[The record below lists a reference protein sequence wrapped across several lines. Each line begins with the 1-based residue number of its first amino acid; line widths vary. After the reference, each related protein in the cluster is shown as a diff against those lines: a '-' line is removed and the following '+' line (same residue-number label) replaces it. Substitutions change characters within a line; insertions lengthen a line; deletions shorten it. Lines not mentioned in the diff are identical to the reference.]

1 MSCFASFMRATVVLH
16 SSARLK
22 EQMLQALSLIHIS
35 LHHAL
40 RVGGGL
46 IHLVHGHDE
55 LDVGGLGVVD
65 GLDRLGHDAVIGGD
79 DQNCNIGH
87 VGTAGAHGG
96 ECLVARGIQEGDEAV
111 VDLDLICTCLLYTS
125 YSSILKAS

>member
-1 MSCFASFMRATVVLH
+1 MPVSAETGMQATFAPQ
-16 SSARLK
+16 SSV
-22 EQMLQALSLIHIS
+22 MMPYFGQA

-40 RVGGGL
+40 GGLAVGL

-96 ECLVARGIQEGDEAV
+96 ERLVARGYPGMV
-111 VDLDLICTCLLYTS
+111 MRLSLTLT
-125 YSSILKAS
+125 